1 MAMNAHE
8 CETMISEANESGKL
22 LMVTQCYRYNSTV
35 KYIKSVADAGT
46 LGDLVS
52 GTCDFMSDGTKSQR
66 QWKYD
71 KTLSG
76 GGAAF
81 DLGVHLIDSLR
92 FISNQEIIK
101 TSCIHHPTTNPDEVD
116 IIASF
121 LMEFDKGFVGRST
134 SSYIGSRNTFIEIFG
149 TQGYIR
155 AYDWNMPGS
164 EIRIEMQLEGCP
176 MITTMIKNEDQYTA
190 QIDDFANAILNGLP
204 SPVSGEEGLKN
215 QRIIDLINE

>member
-1 MAMNAHE
+1 
-8 CETMISEANESGKL
+8 
-22 LMVTQCYRYNSTV
+22 
-35 KYIKSVADAGT
+35 
-46 LGDLVS
+46 
-52 GTCDFMSDGTKSQR
+52 MSDGTKSQR
-66 QWKYD
+66 RWKYD

-81 DLGVHLIDSLR
+81 DFGVHLIDSLR